1 MPDPSSNRFA
11 LLAWPAYLTALVL
24 IVFPTVDMAM
34 TVYPPNYGGV
44 AWRFAAIGLF
54 SGGLATP
61 FLGVLLALATATA
74 LRHRRMIGVVGAI
87 TALFG
92 VLLIPMLPIFAL
104 DALQM
109 QSQLRPDVAPRFQA
123 TWVMALLKVAAL
135 SITAI
140 VIAVAA
146 FRSLRRR
153 DDTQRVAPG
162 TRTLE
167 RPFALERPVPA
178 IERTAPPVPEFA
190 EE

>member
-1 MPDPSSNRFA
+1 MPDPSANRFA

-44 AWRFAAIGLF
+44 AWRFAAVGLF

-61 FLGVLLALATATA
+61 LLGVLLALATAIA
-74 LRHRRMIGVVGAI
+74 LAHRWMVGVVGAL

-92 VLLIPMLPIFAL
+92 VLLIPMLPMFAL
-104 DALQM
+104 DSLQM
-109 QSQLRPDVAPRFQA
+109 QSQLAPDAAARFQA
-123 TWVMALLKVAAL
+123 TWLMALLKVSVL

-153 DDTQRVAPG
+153 DDAQRIATG

-167 RPFALERPVPA
+167 RPFALQRPVPA
-178 IERTAPPVPEFA
+178 IERTGPPVPEFA